1 MRITYTSD
9 TGSLSFW
16 LVLYDSQLINHP
28 RSMVNVLVECRLIVG
43 KIMSADTWPISLPKN
58 QPICWPTFL
67 GWYIGHQYYQLS
79 VSQFVGWYVDQYTG
93 RVLVDICPPIYC
105 LWGAQITYDL
115 LNLVNLAVWI
125 CVKCHESKGCFAV
138 LNVALSLDGVS

>member
-1 MRITYTSD
+1 VHITYTSD

-43 KIMSADTWPISLPKN
+43 KIMSADTWPKSLPKN
-58 QPICWPTFL
+58 QSICWPTFL
-67 GWYIGHQYYQLS
+67 GWYIGDKYISWVSVNLS
-79 VSQFVGWYVDQYTG
+79 VDMSTDTLAKC
-93 RVLVDICPPIYC
+93 RSICPPIYC

-115 LNLVNLAVWI
+115 LNLVNLAVWK

-138 LNVALSLDGVS
+138 FNMALSLDGVS